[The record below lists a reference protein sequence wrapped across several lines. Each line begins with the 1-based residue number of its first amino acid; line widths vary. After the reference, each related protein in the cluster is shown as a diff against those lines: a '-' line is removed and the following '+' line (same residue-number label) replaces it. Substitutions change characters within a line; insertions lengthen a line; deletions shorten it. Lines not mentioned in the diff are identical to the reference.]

1 MQDVRHALL
10 HQGAEAQGS
19 AIVGAKGYHGIDE
32 SDHIDTADHH
42 DSGLSVVG
50 GDDPRC
56 LDLSFSCS

>member
-32 SDHIDTADHH
+32 NDHVDTADHH
-42 DSGLSVVG
+42 GSGLLVVG
-50 GDDPRC
+50 DDDP
-56 LDLSFSCS
+56 DV